1 MRSKRLAKDYLSMLD
16 LHNKSKLISID
27 CFGEPPVRYNVIYYC
42 RSLVWLDG
50 NQTPSYSSRH
60 QLEIYLHKD
69 YPRLPPL
76 LKWLTDIYH
85 PNILP
90 PQRNGGV
97 CIGGWTAAETLDG
110 LCLRIGEML
119 QYKNYNLLDPLNED
133 AARWIQKNRDFLP
146 LDNRNLL

>member
-50 NQTPSYSSRH
+50 NQSPSYSSRH

-69 YPRLPPL
+69 YPRLPKL
-76 LKWLTDIYH
+76 LKSDRYMSSEYIATSKEWRGLY
-85 PNILP
+85 
-90 PQRNGGV
+90 RGV
-97 CIGGWTAAETLDG
+97 DSC
-110 LCLRIGEML
+110 
-119 QYKNYNLLDPLNED
+119 
-133 AARWIQKNRDFLP
+133 
-146 LDNRNLL
+146 